1 MARENSCLSRIAA
14 VGDALGG
21 VVGDVFGTFEAT
33 IFKVPGGWAY
43 ESKVL
48 RPTNYLQLGG
58 GIRSI
63 RIPSCWPLY
72 TLLTISVKFVPCI
85 RDIYPTSGIL
95 REIK

>member
-1 MARENSCLSRIAA
+1 MSTTPRN
-14 VGDALGG
+14 ALYS
-21 VVGDVFGTFEAT
+21 
-33 IFKVPGGWAY
+33 VPGGWAY

>member
-14 VGDALGG
+14 VGGALGG
-21 VVGDVFGTFEAT
+21 VVGDVFEAT

-48 RPTNYLQLGG
+48 RPTNYVQLGG

-72 TLLTISVKFVPCI
+72 TLRTISVKFVPCKV
-85 RDIYPTSGIL
+85 SW
-95 REIK
+95 

>member
-21 VVGDVFGTFEAT
+21 VVMFFGTYEAT

-43 ESKVL
+43 EAKVH
-48 RPTNYLQLGG
+48 RPCNYVQRG

-63 RIPSCWPLY
+63 PIPSCWPLY
-72 TLLTISVKFVPCI
+72 TLSTISVKFVPCN
-85 RDIYPTSGIL
+85 SW
-95 REIK
+95 